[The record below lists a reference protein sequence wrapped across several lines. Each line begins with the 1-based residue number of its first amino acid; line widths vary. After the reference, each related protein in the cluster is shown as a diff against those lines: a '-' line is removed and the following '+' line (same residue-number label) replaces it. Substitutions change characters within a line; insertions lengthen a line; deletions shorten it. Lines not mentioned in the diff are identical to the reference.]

1 MWLNSNRISQQA
13 SNPSASLREMAEIG
27 TGDVLGARVA
37 QRQEQLLAEP
47 AGVGAGAAEG
57 VRGGGALDRAG
68 EGENEE
74 EGHGERS
81 GSGGGTSS
89 S

>member
-13 SNPSASLREMAEIG
+13 SNPSAS
-27 TGDVLGARVA
+27 DVLGARVA